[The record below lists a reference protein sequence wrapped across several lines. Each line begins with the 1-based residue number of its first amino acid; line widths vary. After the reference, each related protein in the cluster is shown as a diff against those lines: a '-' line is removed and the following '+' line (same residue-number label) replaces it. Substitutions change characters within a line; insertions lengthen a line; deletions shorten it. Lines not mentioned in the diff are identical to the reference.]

1 LDRGASGN
9 RARCGSG
16 ALDARFL
23 NDSTVAVDFQK
34 TPLITIHGP
43 SRPKLNYACTRSY
56 FLKAPQGILAGIACL
71 GLVLGAMPAWGHHAF
86 IAEFDVNKR
95 VKVSGTVTK
104 LEWTNPH
111 AWLYLDEKD
120 ESGKVT
126 NWAFEM
132 GSPNTL
138 IRQGWRRTALKQ
150 GDQVTVE
157 GYAAKDG
164 SNNAN
169 ARSVTLADGTKVFAG
184 SPATDGG
191 PAR

>member
-1 LDRGASGN
+1 M
-9 RARCGSG
+9 
-16 ALDARFL
+16 
-23 NDSTVAVDFQK
+23 K
-34 TPLITIHGP
+34 
-43 SRPKLNYACTRSY
+43 
-56 FLKAPQGILAGIACL
+56 KATLLAGAVGL
-71 GLVLGAMPAWGHHAF
+71 GLLCAVMPAPAHHAF
-86 IAEFDVNKR
+86 IAEFDANKR

-111 AWLYLDEKD
+111 AWLYVDVKD

-132 GSPNTL
+132 GSPNSL
-138 IRQGWRRTALKQ
+138 IRQGWRRTALKE
-150 GDQVTVE
+150 GDQVAIE

-169 ARSVTLADGTKVFAG
+169 ARSVTLPDGTKVFAG